1 MSACCIYWELYLLI
15 LTVHDSFEK
24 LRAGF
29 MHVFS
34 YVGGLACTYTRTK
47 TGFMYVF
54 IPSHCFY
61 GETLISSSL
70 VD

>member
-15 LTVHDSFEK
+15 LSVDDSFEK

-29 MHVFS
+29 M
-34 YVGGLACTYTRTK
+34 
-47 TGFMYVF
+47 YVF
-54 IPSHCFY
+54 IASHCFY